1 MFVSTSAPS
10 FLNRLKFPLPPLPPL
25 STKYMYK
32 FSILFWTG
40 EENNFEDL
48 LDGSL
53 KNLHQRNQ
61 TSQQNEEEH
70 RKLLLQTQ
78 TPNGFRENE
87 RQEAAFGLLFAVITR
102 EGGASLV
109 CGPIKKRTKT

>member
-10 FLNRLKFPLPPLPPL
+10 FLNRLKFPLPPL

-87 RQEAAFGLLFAVITR
+87 RQEAAFGFLLAVITR

-109 CGPIKKRTKT
+109 CGPIKKRTKA

>member
-10 FLNRLKFPLPPLPPL
+10 FLNRLKFPLPPL

-53 KNLHQRNQ
+53 DQRNQ

-70 RKLLLQTQ
+70 RKLSLQTQ

-87 RQEAAFGLLFAVITR
+87 RQEAAFGFLFAVITR